1 MLIDADYSQ
10 IELRLLAHISGDET
24 MIEAFKNGIDIHTVT
39 ASQAF
44 GVPIEA
50 VTPEMRK
57 RAKAVNFGIVYGISD
72 FSLAQDI
79 GVTKKQ
85 AGEYIDAYLAK
96 YPKVAEYLKDIV
108 ARAYEDG
115 YVTTLLGRRRYI
127 PELSSGKKMLKA
139 FGERVAMNSPIQ
151 GTAADIIK
159 LAMINVDR
167 ALRDSKLDAKLIL
180 QVHDELIVDSS
191 RDDAEAAKE
200 ILRREME
207 SAVKLSLPL
216 TVSTAVG
223 ENWYECKE

>member
-96 YPKVAEYLKDIV
+96 YPKVRGIFKGYCR
-108 ARAYEDG
+108 AR
-115 YVTTLLGRRRYI
+115 VRGRICDDAARSAQIYSRAVERQRRC
-127 PELSSGKKMLKA
+127 SRR

-216 TVSTAVG
+216 TVSTAGRRELVRM
-223 ENWYECKE
+223 